1 MKIVCISDT
10 HNLHGKVTLP
20 AGDVLVHAGDACLR
34 GTLEEFAAFCNW
46 LAAQPHQY
54 KLFVP
59 GNHDFCVERDPAL
72 CRNLLTRAGARLLID
87 QSVTINGVKFY
98 GTPWVPN
105 LSGWAFY
112 ASAQRLR
119 DRFADIPNDTQV
131 LITHGPPSGELDLIP
146 GAVAVGDPHGL
157 EEDEWTDNDGL
168 HVGSMALLQR
178 TRQLKALQLHI
189 FGHIHESAGRNERSV
204 NAAICDR
211 HYKATNPPIVVDVE
225 APTLVRVA

>member
-1 MKIVCISDT
+1 MRLVCISDT
-10 HNLHGKVTLP
+10 HNLHKQLELP
-20 AGDVLVHAGDACLR
+20 NGDVLIHCGDACLR
-34 GTLEEFAAFCNW
+34 GTMEEFAAFCNW
-46 LAAQPHQY
+46 LAQQPHRY

-59 GNHDFCVERDPAL
+59 GNHDFCVERDAAL

-87 QSVTINGVKFY
+87 QAVTIEGIKFY

-112 ASAQRLR
+112 ASSQRLR
-119 DRFADIPNDTQV
+119 DRFADIPTDTDV

-146 GAVAVGDPHGL
+146 GVFTVGEPHGL
-157 EEDEWTDNDGL
+157 EEDEWSDEGGL

-178 TRQLKALQLHI
+178 VKQLKQLKLHV
-189 FGHIHESAGRNERSV
+189 FGHIHESAGSRNGSI

-211 HYKATNPPIVVDVE
+211 NYKATNSPVVVE
-225 APTLVRVA
+225 V